1 MVTPLGRGSP
11 GSLCGLPM
19 VARPLLLP
27 SHPRDLSPAPP
38 GSPKP
43 SPPPRCCAHSLTPS
57 ILQLPPNLR
66 PGPSPPAAAYTA
78 PPNAPPSPPSPCHV
92 TRFSISFSCCFI
104 ILPCA
109 VTGAKLSF
117 LSQNHLRV
125 HGTFPSPVGFST
137 KGTKAIF
144 LQIQERNQNLPSWPG
159 GIRYRHPAEVSKTL
173 RKKKRKEKKNKPIIT
188 NNLKPTCQQTLK
200 ASNLL
205 KAETCPGELPWPG
218 WMPTGGQAP
227 QPSVPVLSQIRISK
241 LSCRHGKKY
250 S

>member
-125 HGTFPSPVGFST
+125 HGTFPSPVGFSLQRAQRPFSCRFR
-137 KGTKAIF
+137 KGTKISHHG
-144 LQIQERNQNLPSWPG
+144 QVVYVID
-159 GIRYRHPAEVSKTL
+159 I
-173 RKKKRKEKKNKPIIT
+173 
-188 NNLKPTCQQTLK
+188 
-200 ASNLL
+200 LL
-205 KAETCPGELPWPG
+205 KFQKHLE
-218 WMPTGGQAP
+218 
-227 QPSVPVLSQIRISK
+227 I
-241 LSCRHGKKY
+241 KKIKIKEQVY
-250 S
+250 HHQ